1 MIYRANGLIVVVI
14 TIVLVYFTAKNRQA
28 ERGLAVIEG
37 LPGFRYVL

>member
-1 MIYRANGLIVVVI
+1 MIVVVI

-37 LPGFRYVL
+37 LQGFRYVL

>member
-1 MIYRANGLIVVVI
+1 MVCRANGLIAAVI
-14 TIVLVYFTAKNRQA
+14 TVVLMYFTARNRQA